1 MMKVQ
6 NMQSERSGREVAN
19 QFIITDGNKTMFQS
33 YSSPIV
39 EIDRDSMTITVYP
52 DWNYSATTRKYR
64 NQFMDN
70 ECLSPMAS
78 TKDFERYMNEGQI
91 RGFKIVKAF

>member
-19 QFIITDGNKTMFQS
+19 QFVITDGSKTMFQS
-33 YSSPIV
+33 YNSPIV
-39 EIDRDSMTITVYP
+39 QIDRENKTITVYR
-52 DWNYSATTRKYR
+52 DWNYSVTTGKYR
-64 NQFMDN
+64 NQFMSN
-70 ECLSPMAS
+70 EGFSLMAS

-91 RGFKIVKAF
+91 RGFKIVKDF

>member
-1 MMKVQ
+1 MMKVY

-19 QFIITDGNKTMFQS
+19 QFVITDGNKTMFQS

-64 NQFMDN
+64 NQFMCN
-70 ECLSPMAS
+70 EGFSAMAS
-78 TKDFERYMNEGQI
+78 TKDFERCMNNGEI
-91 RGFKIVKAF
+91 RGFKVAKAF